1 MGFPGGSAV
10 NNLPVGAGDSFNS
23 WVSKI
28 PWRRKWHPIP
38 VFLPGKSHGQR
49 SLAGYNTV
57 HGVAVR
63 YNLATKQQQSTCT
76 SFKPLK
82 ISQDVIL
89 LSITCFEGTGYA
101 AGYHLAF
108 LL

>member
-1 MGFPGGSAV
+1 MASHSSILAWEIPWTKEPGRLQYSPGGH
-10 NNLPVGAGDSFNS
+10 
-23 WVSKI
+23 
-28 PWRRKWHPIP
+28 R
-38 VFLPGKSHGQR
+38 
-49 SLAGYNTV
+49 
-57 HGVAVR
+57 VR